1 MHALQR
7 QRVRLSIG
15 TKVPM
20 SKVALLFPF
29 LLKKKKRLKSC
40 KFKTSFPKRTKIK
53 KNVNSYFSKNKYK
66 INMTGAASQGTSL
79 PKRKLFNRGIM

>member
-1 MHALQR
+1 MHFKDR
-7 QRVRLSIG
+7 GSDKSTYVKSCFIISLS
-15 TKVPM
+15 
-20 SKVALLFPF
+20 S
-29 LLKKKKRLKSC
+29 KKKRLKSC

-66 INMTGAASQGTSL
+66 MNMTGAASQGTFP